1 MKTALMQVIARWRVW
16 LRYRRAKHMLA
27 ICKKTYKTDKA
38 AWKAERTRLVNFY
51 EKQLATERKQFQLLH
66 TEWANRFLQ
75 SQKLMS
81 LSIATA
87 NLEDAVKPH
96 LLSEFENAKQSEAP
110 ENLTPDQ
117 YTYFEEIQK
126 AFWEDGVREGKSEI
140 EIQAYWD
147 KKEAEIMRQV
157 RQEILPNGQSDN
169 IAG

>member
-1 MKTALMQVIARWRVW
+1 MNWIKIAIFRSRVW
-16 LRYRRAKHMLA
+16 ARYRRAKRAYIKLA
-27 ICKKTYKTDKA
+27 ASHANEEK

-87 NLEDAVKPH
+87 NLDEAVKPH
-96 LLSEFENAKQSEAP
+96 LLENYDTPKTKDTVSM
-110 ENLTPDQ
+110 LTPEQ
-117 YTYFEEIQK
+117 YSYFSDVQK
-126 AFWEDGVREGKSEI
+126 AFWEDGKAEGKSEA

-147 KKEAEIMRQV
+147 AKESEILGQV
-157 RQEILPNGQSDN
+157 RQEILTHGESTDT
-169 IAG
+169 AS